1 MHMNMHPP
9 VPPVDDGGNP
19 FKDDIRPMGPN
30 TPPPGQNTYKP
41 YWKKNNATARVTAPM
56 PQPTPAKLDPY
67 AVAPPVRIKAQPT
80 PAASKVASRLPQVAP
95 EYAAVK
101 VAIAQEVET
110 VSLTIADDEPPAPPA
125 GLPAVYTPTVAT
137 QRVATQRYDSSIPV
151 NPLR

>member
-1 MHMNMHPP
+1 MHMHPP
-9 VPPVDDGGNP
+9 MPPVDDGNP
-19 FKDDIRPMGPN
+19 FQDDMRPMDPN

-41 YWKKNNATARVTAPM
+41 YWKKGTATARVTTPL

-67 AVAPPVRIKAQPT
+67 AVAPPVRIKAQPA
-80 PAASKVASRLPQVAP
+80 PVPSKIASRLPKAAAP
-95 EYAAVK
+95 EYAAVR

-125 GLPAVYTPTVAT
+125 GLPMIAT
-137 QRVATQRYDSSIPV
+137 QRIAPPKIATQRYDSSIPV